1 MQHNKDQ
8 LENTTLDFG
17 LNKKISYFIQ
27 NLDKLHSLKKLNI
40 ILKQGIV
47 DSDVV
52 SSMVNSIEV
61 SEGLE

>member
-1 MQHNKDQ
+1 M
-8 LENTTLDFG
+8 ENTTLDFG